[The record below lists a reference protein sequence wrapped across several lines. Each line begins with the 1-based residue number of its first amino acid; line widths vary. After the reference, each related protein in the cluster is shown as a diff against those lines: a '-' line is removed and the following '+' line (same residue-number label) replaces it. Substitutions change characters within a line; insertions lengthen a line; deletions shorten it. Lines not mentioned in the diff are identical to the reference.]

1 MLHCLADWQRLRKL
15 ENVSLA
21 LYRDYDTVR
30 SILSCLSCQGV
41 LIMLFGFFVFST
53 DISPLVYYQR
63 FLSFAP
69 FPLFI
74 FIPLIITGLSVFCHV

>member
-1 MLHCLADWQRLRKL
+1 M
-15 ENVSLA
+15 SLA

-30 SILSCLSCQGV
+30 SILSCSFCQGV

-63 FLSFAP
+63 FLSFAR

-74 FIPLIITGLSVFCHV
+74 SIPLIIAGLSVFCHV